1 MDDGS
6 GPQIP
11 YLPIAPVVAETPGQA
26 KRMFL
31 TEFTRRPGSGVYGD
45 DWNEL
50 RVRLLLRDV
59 DVAAGIHEDDARFWV
74 RIHELEDHGGGRCG
88 CPDVDL

>member
-11 YLPIAPVVAETPGQA
+11 YLPIAPVVAETPAQA

-31 TEFTRRPGSGVYGD
+31 TEFTRRPNSGVYGD

-59 DVAAGIHEDDARFWV
+59 DVAAGIHEHDVRFWG
-74 RIHELEDHGGGRCG
+74 RIHELEDHGGGRCD
-88 CPDVDL
+88 CPDADL